1 MHERQVEFAFEMHRW
16 NDLLRLPD
24 QEVIDIMEADL
35 LRERGK
41 EYNITSDNLLYP
53 IPLTEI
59 EISKG
64 VVTQN
69 PGHEE

>member
-24 QEVIDIMEADL
+24 QETIDIMKADL

-41 EYNITSDNLLYP
+41 EYDITSDNLLYP

-59 EISKG
+59 QVSKG

-69 PGHEE
+69 PGHEQ